1 MDLRG
6 GTFKNPMRLSSS
18 GVDFVPPS
26 QTDEAAAG
34 DVFQVVEVDGEEE
47 EGQDEDE
54 DEVGDEE
61 DAEEVH

>member
-1 MDLRG
+1 MRFPG
-6 GTFKNPMRLSSS
+6 G